1 MSANINTY
9 LKREV
14 ARLTEENRLLK
25 EENLSLRQY
34 IDSLNALM
42 EALDD
47 LSPDAEIM
55 PLLDRILYNGLM
67 VVNATEGSLLALD
80 DETGELEFVL
90 AQGTVGR
97 EKLVGQRLPPGKG
110 IAGWVA
116 KNNKPTIVNSAQAD
130 YRFYSAI
137 DDQNPL
143 PDQLSL
149 GGAYRGR
156 RARSGRAG
164 DGQQARREAVHRN
177 RSDTAYHPVP
187 LRRRSPELQGQA
199 GRRTGRFI
207 LTVYGN
213 HRPFPADRAVALRRI
228 RPARQAGAL
237 RAGRDVAT
245 ACLFITS
252 HKRCYN
258 GHFTIWLGHRL

>member
-97 EKLVGQRLPPGKG
+97 EKLIGQRLPPGKG

-116 KNNKPTIVNSAQAD
+116 KNNKPTIVNNVQAD

-137 DDQNPL
+137 DDRIHFQTNSVLAAPIAGGGRVL
-143 PDQLSL
+143 GVLEMVNKHDGKPFTATDQTLL
-149 GGAYRGR
+149 TILCRF
-156 RARSGRAG
+156 AG
-164 DGQQARREAVHRN
+164 EILNFKVKQDE
-177 RSDTAYHPVP
+177 
-187 LRRRSPELQGQA
+187 GQA
-199 GRRTGRFI
+199 
-207 LTVYGN
+207 
-213 HRPFPADRAVALRRI
+213 A
-228 RPARQAGAL
+228 
-237 RAGRDVAT
+237 
-245 ACLFITS
+245 S
-252 HKRCYN
+252 S
-258 GHFTIWLGHRL
+258 